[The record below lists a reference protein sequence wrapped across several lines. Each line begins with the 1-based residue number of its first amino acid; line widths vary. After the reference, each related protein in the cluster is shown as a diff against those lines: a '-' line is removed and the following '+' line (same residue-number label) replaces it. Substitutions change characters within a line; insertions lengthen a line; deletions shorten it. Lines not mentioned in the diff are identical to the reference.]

1 MFQNLR
7 KALNQL
13 SKTTSV
19 SVGISADE
27 KGYFDK
33 ECPSDSCLF
42 PFKVKAEDWARL
54 EGASQ
59 ITCPMCG
66 HAATPN
72 KWFTTEQV
80 EQAKAKAVAS
90 FQGAINGAM
99 RDDATEFNQRQPRN
113 SFIKMSMKVTGGE
126 RSSDI
131 DVPIGA
137 AEAMELEIT
146 CEACSTR
153 FAVIGSAFFCP
164 GCGHSSAERMFDDA
178 LRKIDVK
185 VSNVDVV
192 REAIERQ
199 AGKDAAAVA
208 ARSMLESCLPDG
220 VVAFQK
226 HCEALYAKVA
236 GAKPAP
242 FNAFQRLHDGSELWR
257 AAVGRG
263 YSDWVAPGELCTL
276 SIMFQRRH
284 LLAHAEGIVDAK
296 YLANT
301 GDPDY
306 VAGQRIVVRPQ
317 DVREVIDILAKL
329 AKEIRAAVAP
339 AATGP

>member
-1 MFQNLR
+1 MFKNLR
-7 KALNQL
+7 NTLDQL

-27 KGYFDK
+27 MGYFDK
-33 ECPSDSCLF
+33 ECPSESCLF
-42 PFKVKAEDWARL
+42 RFKVKAEDWTRL
-54 EGASQ
+54 EGGSQ
-59 ITCPMCG
+59 IMCPMCG
-66 HAATPN
+66 HGDTSN
-72 KWFTTEQV
+72 KWYTTEQV
-80 EQAKAKAVAS
+80 EKAKAKAVATL
-90 FQGAINGAM
+90 QGAINRAM
-99 RDDATEFNQRQPRN
+99 RDDAREFNQRQPRN

-126 RSSDI
+126 RTSDI
-131 DVPIGA
+131 DVPIEA

-146 CEACSTR
+146 CESCSTR

-164 GCGHSSAERMFDDA
+164 GCGHNSAERMFDDA

-199 AGKDAAAVA
+199 AGKDAAAVT

-226 HCEALYAKVA
+226 HCEALYSKLP

-257 AAVGRG
+257 SSVGRG
-263 YSDWVAPGELCTL
+263 YSDWISASELLTL

-284 LLAHAEGIVDAK
+284 LLAHAEGIVDTK
-296 YLANT
+296 YLGNT
-301 GDPDY
+301 GDPEY
-306 VAGQRIVVRPQ
+306 VAEQRIVVGPN
-317 DVREVIDILAKL
+317 DVRQMIDIIAKL
-329 AKEIRAAVAP
+329 AKEIRAAVAT
-339 AATGP
+339 ATAVP

>member
-1 MFQNLR
+1 MFKNLR
-7 KALNQL
+7 NTLDQL

-27 KGYFDK
+27 KSYFDK
-33 ECPSDSCLF
+33 ECPSESCLF
-42 PFKVKAEDWARL
+42 RFKVKAEDWTKL
-54 EGASQ
+54 EAGSR

-66 HAATPN
+66 HGGAPD
-72 KWFTTEQV
+72 KWYTTEQI
-80 EQAKAKAVAS
+80 EKAKAKAVATL
-90 FQGAINGAM
+90 QGAINRAM
-99 RDDATEFNQRQPRN
+99 RDDARGFNQRQPRN
-113 SFIKMSMKVTGGE
+113 SFIKMSMKATGGE
-126 RSSDI
+126 RTSDI
-131 DVPIGA
+131 DVPIEA

-146 CEACSTR
+146 CESCSTR

-164 GCGHSSAERMFDDA
+164 GCGHNSAERMFDDA

-199 AGKDAAAVA
+199 AGKDAAAVT

-226 HCEALYAKVA
+226 HCEALYAKLP

-257 AAVGRG
+257 MAVGHG
-263 YSDWVAPGELCTL
+263 YSDWISAGELRTL

-284 LLAHAEGIVDAK
+284 LLAHSEGIVDAK
-296 YLANT
+296 YLGNT
-301 GDPDY
+301 GDAEY
-306 VAGQRIVVRPQ
+306 VAGQRIAVGPN
-317 DVREVIDILAKL
+317 DVRQMIDILAKL
-329 AKEIRAAVAP
+329 AKEIRVAVAP
-339 AATGP
+339 ATAAP